1 MKSLRY
7 TGREAVLDGVCRCG
21 LIRMQ
26 TNKLLAFK
34 SRLEMD
40 WKEYEK
46 EIFEHFKGQYPTA
59 EITLDA
65 RKTGLYSKAERQIDI
80 LIEQYVAGNRIT
92 IAIDGKYLNRR
103 VDVKAVESYIGM
115 LEDIGAHKGLLVSK
129 EGFTEAAY
137 NRAHFGPTEIELD
150 ILNFDDLKLFQAY
163 GAIPYVGDCGAL
175 VPAPFGWVVDVQT
188 TPAWLATLYQ
198 QGRTL
203 DEAMNE
209 SEFMYV
215 HFWDRRKDGHSLE
228 DLLNVQK
235 DNFLRVDEKCVIDF
249 LPTIKR
255 KDAETKL
262 RVAHV
267 NQYSA
272 LEYTGFVE
280 FEDFIFFCVLF
291 SPENRSR
298 SNIRKLE
305 NIMEAVKPIKIK
317 HQKANQS
324 RKADA

>member
-1 MKSLRY
+1 
-7 TGREAVLDGVCRCG
+7 
-21 LIRMQ
+21 
-26 TNKLLAFK
+26 
-34 SRLEMD
+34 MD

-46 EIFEHFKGQYPTA
+46 EIFDHFKGQYPTA
-59 EITLDA
+59 EISLDA

-92 IAIDGKYLNRR
+92 IAIDGKYLNKK

-129 EGFTEAAY
+129 EGFSEAAY

-150 ILNFDDLKLFQAY
+150 ILNLEELRHFQSY
-163 GAIPYVGDCGAL
+163 GAIPYAGDCGAL
-175 VPAPFGWVVDVQT
+175 IPAPFGWVVDIQT
-188 TPAWLATLYQ
+188 TPAWLATVYQ

-203 DEAMNE
+203 DDAMKDG
-209 SEFMYV
+209 EFMYV
-215 HFWDRRKDGHSLE
+215 QFWNRRQGGHELG
-228 DLLNVQK
+228 DLLNLQK
-235 DNFLRVDEKCVIDF
+235 ENLLKVDPECVIEF

-267 NQYSA
+267 SQYPSP
-272 LEYTGFVE
+272 EYTGFVQ
-280 FEDFIFFCVLF
+280 FTDFIFFCVLF
-291 SPENRSR
+291 SPENRSK

-305 NIMEAVKPIKIK
+305 NIMEAVRPIKIEQ
-317 HQKANQS
+317 HKANQ
-324 RKADA
+324 